1 MAEIFEF
8 LAKLHG
14 EWFGWDSAV
23 AEIFQQIADALPF

>member
-1 MAEIFEF
+1 MKQIFET

-23 AEIFQQIADALPF
+23 AELFQQIADALK

>member
-1 MAEIFEF
+1 MDQIFEI

-23 AEIFQQIADALPF
+23 AELFQQIANALKK

>member
-1 MAEIFEF
+1 MDRIFEF

-23 AEIFQQIADALPF
+23 AEIFQQIAAALK